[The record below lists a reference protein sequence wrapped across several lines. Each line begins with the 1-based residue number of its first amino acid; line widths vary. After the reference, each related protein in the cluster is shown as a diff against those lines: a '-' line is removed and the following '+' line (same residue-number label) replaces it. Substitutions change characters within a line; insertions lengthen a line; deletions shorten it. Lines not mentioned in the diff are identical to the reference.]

1 MGGVSYVKNCPY
13 CKADLQEGINYLV
26 CPYCGEELPKNSN
39 ENIDIS
45 SLKVDNTIK
54 TNNSIKKGKP
64 IRRRKSFMDA
74 YIEYLAD
81 RAYVDSFICPIF
93 GAIIAVASVILV
105 FVTIYFLFGLILSAI
120 FFLLGFINWKYYE
133 HNKKK

>member
-1 MGGVSYVKNCPY
+1 MLKNCPY
-13 CKADLQEGINYLV
+13 CKADLQEEINYLV

-45 SLKVDNTIK
+45 SLKADNTVK
-54 TNNSIKKGKP
+54 SNNSIKKGKP

-81 RAYVDSFICPIF
+81 RAYFDSFILPIF
-93 GAIIAVASVILV
+93 GAIIAVVSVIGA
-105 FVTIYFLFGLILSAI
+105 FFNIYFLFGLILSAI
-120 FFLLGFINWKYYE
+120 FFLLGFLNWKYSE
-133 HNKKK
+133 HLIKKIK

>member
-1 MGGVSYVKNCPY
+1 MSKNCPY
-13 CKADLQEGINYLV
+13 CKADLQEEVNYLV

-45 SLKVDNTIK
+45 SLKADNTIK

-81 RAYVDSFICPIF
+81 RAYVDSFLCPIF
-93 GAIIAVASVILV
+93 GAIIAVVSVIGA
-105 FVTIYFLFGLILSAI
+105 FFNIYFLFGLILSAI
-120 FFLLGFINWKYYE
+120 FFLLGFLNWKYSE
-133 HNKKK
+133 HLIKKIK

>member
-1 MGGVSYVKNCPY
+1 MSKNCPY
-13 CKADLQEGINYLV
+13 CKADLQEEVNYLV
-26 CPYCGEELPKNSN
+26 CPYCGEELPKDSN

-45 SLKVDNTIK
+45 SLKADNTIK
-54 TNNSIKKGKP
+54 PNDSIKKGKP
-64 IRRRKSFMDA
+64 IRRRKDFMDA
-74 YIEYLAD
+74 YTDYLAN
-81 RAYVDSFICPIF
+81 RAYVNSFICPIF

-133 HNKKK
+133 HHTKE